1 MFLKDFLFPKFCLG
15 CGFLGAYICL
25 NCQKKLSY
33 IKSDLCLYC
42 GKPSLYGLTHPG
54 CRRDFGLDGFLSIF
68 YYNNL
73 LKKII
78 KSIKYR
84 LAVEVWRELCLVI
97 ETDKLEKISLY
108 KKNIS
113 KKFFLQPIPLYPGR
127 LATRGFNQ
135 AKIIS
140 QFFNQFLQFPISEY
154 LLRKKDTFSQ
164 AQLKTNKD
172 RYKNVQGAFEI
183 SSQDISDKNFILID
197 DVVTTGST
205 LKEAARTLKRSGAGR
220 VFAITL
226 AKG

>member
-1 MFLKDFLFPKFCLG
+1 M
-15 CGFLGAYICL
+15 
-25 NCQKKLSY
+25 
-33 IKSDLCLYC
+33 
-42 GKPSLYGLTHPG
+42 
-54 CRRDFGLDGFLSIF
+54 
-68 YYNNL
+68 
-73 LKKII
+73 
-78 KSIKYR
+78 
-84 LAVEVWRELCLVI
+84 
-97 ETDKLEKISLY
+97 
-108 KKNIS
+108 
-113 KKFFLQPIPLYPGR
+113 QPIPLYPGR

>member
-33 IKSDLCLYC
+33 IKKNLCLYC
-42 GKPSLYGLTHPG
+42 GKASLYGLTHPG
-54 CRRDFGLDGFLSIF
+54 CKRDFGIDGFLSIF

-154 LLRKKDTFSQ
+154 PLRKKDTFSQ